1 MDVKTM
7 IVMMALGN
15 LTLAIM
21 LFLFDF
27 GIKKAFSS
35 SSWTHAKI
43 VQAVAWSMLALRAD
57 LPYFMT
63 VLLGNCLLF
72 VGLALEVAAMME
84 ASEQRHWRRYLLLP
98 LALALI
104 AFNYAYFT
112 DQLPSVRI
120 TISAIGIGVFYFLGA
135 LSTLLQWR
143 SASRL
148 ARSIAIAASVFA
160 LTMVLRAAWAMF
172 SPHGFTMLDQN
183 WVQDLSFTCIY
194 ILMLINGFGCLLIAR
209 EKQDRELQR
218 LAVVDPL
225 TDAPNRRGFYSALA
239 PWVALARRHGQSTA
253 LIMLDLDHFKRVNDA
268 YGHQVG
274 DIVLKA
280 VVEVGQKQLRDS
292 DMLGRLGGEEFA
304 VLLPRTTIHD
314 AMMVAE
320 RMRQAIS
327 LMPIKTERALIYVT
341 ASMGVTTIRPD
352 DSMVSLFKRADEAL
366 YAAKEAGRNKVHEAP
381 AVGKIL
387 A

>member
-7 IVMMALGN
+7 IVMMAVGN
-15 LTLAIM
+15 LTLASM

-27 GIKKAFSS
+27 QNKKDLNS
-35 SSWTHAKI
+35 TRLMHAKI
-43 VQAVAWSMLALRAD
+43 LQGVAWGMLALRAE
-57 LPYFMT
+57 LPYFVT
-63 VLLGNCLLF
+63 VLLGNWLLF
-72 VGLALEVAAMME
+72 MGLALEVAAMMA
-84 ASEQRHWRRYLLLP
+84 ASERGHWRRYLLVP
-98 LALALI
+98 LALSII
-104 AFNYAYFT
+104 AFSYAYFT
-112 DQLPSVRI
+112 EQLPSVRI
-120 TISAIGIGVFYFLGA
+120 AISAIGIGVFYFLGA
-135 LSTLLQWR
+135 LSSLLQWR
-143 SASRL
+143 TASRF
-148 ARSIAIAASVFA
+148 ARVIAIGASVFA
-160 LTMVLRAAWAMF
+160 LLMVVRATWAMI
-172 SPHGFTMLDQN
+172 SPTGFTMLEQN
-183 WVQDLSFTCIY
+183 WVQDLSLSCIY
-194 ILMLINGFGCLLIAR
+194 ILMLINGFGCLLIER

-239 PWVALARRHGQSTA
+239 PWMALARRHGQSTA
-253 LIMLDLDHFKRVNDA
+253 LIILDLDHFKRVNDA

-314 AMMVAE
+314 AMVVAE
-320 RMRQAIS
+320 RIRNAIS

-341 ASMGVTTIRPD
+341 ASMGVTIIRPD
-352 DSMVSLFKRADEAL
+352 DSIVSLFKRADEAL
-366 YAAKEAGRNKVHEAP
+366 DAAKEAGRNKVFEAP

-387 A
+387 V